1 MLRLKLLHTMPSSRE
16 GFPFQAG
23 QVIEVTKLTAEFR
36 RWIKDGAAVV
46 LRDDPPETAVK
57 RDPERAV
64 HS

>member
-1 MLRLKLLHTMPSSRE
+1 MRLKLLQTMPSSRE

-23 QVIEVTKLTAEFR
+23 QVIVVTKLTAEFR

-46 LRDDPPETAVK
+46 LRDEAPETAVV

-64 HS
+64 HP